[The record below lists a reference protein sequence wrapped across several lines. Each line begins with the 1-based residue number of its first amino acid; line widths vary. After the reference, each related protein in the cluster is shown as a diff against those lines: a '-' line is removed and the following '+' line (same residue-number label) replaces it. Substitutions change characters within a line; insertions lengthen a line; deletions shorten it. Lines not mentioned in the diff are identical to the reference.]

1 MGIRAKVLSG
11 FLILACMLF
20 LAGGWSVYEL
30 RHIGSSVQS
39 LLDDNYRSINAAR
52 IMTEA
57 LEREDSAVLLLQS
70 GQWKEG
76 RDIIKKANL
85 SFSEGFNIAKTN
97 ITISGEKEYV
107 KKIETSYLRYKNLWE
122 KPIVGTSIE
131 KNLDWYFKNAHPAFM
146 KVKSDLEGLMTMNDR
161 VMYNM
166 ATDLKNRAHRAV
178 MPGIIA
184 ILSALIFS
192 FVFNY
197 FVNYYL
203 VGPIIR
209 ITRGIQG
216 YLEYNKPFD
225 VKIETDDEIRSLSDA
240 IRKAVTQK
248 SHGDE
253 S

>member
-1 MGIRAKVLSG
+1 MGIRTKVLYG

-30 RHIGSSVQS
+30 TNIGSSVQS
-39 LLDDNYRSINAAR
+39 LLDDNYRSINAAG

-70 GQWKEG
+70 GQLKEG
-76 RDIIKKANL
+76 RDIIIKADL
-85 SFSEGFNIAKTN
+85 SFREGFEIAETN
-97 ITISGEKEYV
+97 ITITGEKEY
-107 KKIETSYLRYKNLWE
+107 IERIERSYLKYKNLWE
-122 KPIVGTSIE
+122 KPIVGTSSE
-131 KNLDWYFKNAHPAFM
+131 KSLDWYFKNAHPAFM
-146 KVKSDLEGLMTMNDR
+146 KVKSDLEGLMTLNDR
-161 VMYNM
+161 VMYDT
-166 ATDLKNRAHRAV
+166 ASDLKNRAHRAM

-184 ILSALIFS
+184 ILSALVFS

-209 ITRGIQG
+209 ITKGIQG
-216 YLEYNKPFD
+216 SLDYNKPFD
-225 VKIETDDEIRSLSDA
+225 VKIETDDEIRSLSEA
-240 IRKAVTQK
+240 IRRMVIQK